1 MPKDDTSGAY
11 VRQFPTPEEKFG
23 AYLRKLRAERG
34 LSLRKAALLL
44 GIGHMR
50 LDEIE
55 KGKSRSTG
63 HPTHPKRELVAV
75 IADVYDV
82 PRDAL
87 LEMAGYAREQPDLSG
102 DEHLVV
108 TTMRRLDDHHRD
120 LALEMMKLLDRA
132 GRKV

>member
-1 MPKDDTSGAY
+1 MTNEA
-11 VRQFPTPEEKFG
+11 KFG
-23 AYLRKLRAERG
+23 AYLRQLRNERG
-34 LSLRKAALLL
+34 LSLRKAALML

-63 HPTHPKRELVAV
+63 HATRPRRELVSA
-75 IADVYDV
+75 IADAYGI

-102 DEHLVV
+102 DEQLVV
-108 TTMRRLDDHHRD
+108 ATLRRMDDHHRD
-120 LALEMMKLLDRA
+120 LAVQMVTLLDRA
-132 GRKV
+132 GRKQ

>member
-1 MPKDDTSGAY
+1 MKK
-11 VRQFPTPEEKFG
+11 EEKFG
-23 AYLRKLRAERG
+23 AYLRQLRAERG

-63 HPTHPKRELVAV
+63 HATRPRRELVFA
-75 IADVYDV
+75 IADAYEV

-87 LEMAGYAREQPDLSG
+87 LELAGYAREQPDLSG
-102 DEHLVV
+102 DEQLVV
-108 TTMRRLDDHHRD
+108 ATMRRLDDHHRD
-120 LALEMMKLLDRA
+120 LAVQMVSLLDRA
-132 GRKV
+132 GRKR